1 MQVSAENCYRRARML
16 SGLKQVEAADAL
28 AVGMRTLSDY
38 ENGISAVPDDVA
50 LAMSRVYNRPELRV
64 EHLRNNPVFMDL
76 MGDVDVKNDMSSQ
89 VLKMYKE
96 VNDVVKCFPQVV
108 DDTITKKSLSRQ
120 MFDECKEACQ
130 ALMSLFA
137 GTKKGTADN
146 SSTVQKRA

>member
-16 SGLKQVEAADAL
+16 SGMKQVEAADAL

-96 VNDVVKCFPQVV
+96 VKCFPQVV

-130 ALMSLFA
+130 ALMSLLA

-146 SSTVQKRA
+146 SSTVQKRV